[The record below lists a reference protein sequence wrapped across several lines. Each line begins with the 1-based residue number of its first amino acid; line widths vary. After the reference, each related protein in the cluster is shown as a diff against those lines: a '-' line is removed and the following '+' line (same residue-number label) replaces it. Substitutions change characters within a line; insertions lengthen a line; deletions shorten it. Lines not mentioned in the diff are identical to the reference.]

1 VALCHG
7 HHRLRRSQ
15 GGTDRHVVQL
25 CGNCHLGVVHAYPDW
40 AYRHRW
46 LLHAWS
52 TDDGPPIVCDLDCTI
67 DHTTPPEAA

>member
-1 VALCHG
+1 VTVCHR

-15 GGTDRHVVQL
+15 GGTDAHLVPL
-25 CGNCHLGVVHAYPDW
+25 CTDCHLGVVHAYPDW

-52 TDDGPPIVCDLDCTI
+52 ELLPPIVCDLDCDH
-67 DHTTPPEAA
+67 DHTTDRGEP